1 MQIEQAEH
9 SMIRTIRVEKSG
21 DGVSIAEWEDL
32 KGMSRSDW
40 TGEKASEKNE
50 ADYIVATRSE
60 RS

>member
-1 MQIEQAEH
+1 
-9 SMIRTIRVEKSG
+9 MIRTIRVEKSG